1 MIPKARIPGADPGY
15 AGCMAE
21 EQEKQNPDEPN
32 EPNEFG
38 FAGAATGPEPNL
50 DDDEVSEGE
59 EIAVPAG
66 DITGAI
72 VSAIEGHREG
82 EDEDRKNS

>member
-1 MIPKARIPGADPGY
+1 MGDPKDREDTP
-15 AGCMAE
+15 E
-21 EQEKQNPDEPN
+21 EPN

-38 FAGAATGPEPNL
+38 FAGGATGPEPNL
-50 DDDEVSEGE
+50 SDDEVSEGE

-72 VSAIEGHREG
+72 VSAIEGDRDR
-82 EDEDRKNS
+82 DEEER

>member
-1 MIPKARIPGADPGY
+1 MGE
-15 AGCMAE
+15 AE
-21 EQEKQNPDEPN
+21 AKDNEPEEPN

-50 DDDEVSEGE
+50 SEEPESEGE

-72 VSAIEGHREG
+72 VSAIEGDRGDQDRGDQDRGDAE
-82 EDEDRKNS
+82 EDER

>member
-1 MIPKARIPGADPGY
+1 MGEP
-15 AGCMAE
+15 E
-21 EQEKQNPDEPN
+21 ERDEEPN

-50 DDDEVSEGE
+50 SEDDVSEGE

-72 VSAIEGHREG
+72 VSAIEGDHG
-82 EDEDRKNS
+82 SDSDEDEQSKN

>member
-1 MIPKARIPGADPGY
+1 MHT
-15 AGCMAE
+15 
-21 EQEKQNPDEPN
+21 PDEPEEPN

-50 DDDEVSEGE
+50 SEDEEQSEGD

-72 VSAIEGHREG
+72 VSAIEGDRERDD
-82 EDEDRKNS
+82 DEDKR

>member
-1 MIPKARIPGADPGY
+1 MHT
-15 AGCMAE
+15 
-21 EQEKQNPDEPN
+21 PDEPEEPN

-50 DDDEVSEGE
+50 SEDEEQSEGD

-72 VSAIEGHREG
+72 VSAIEGDRERDDD
-82 EDEDRKNS
+82 EDEDKR

>member
-1 MIPKARIPGADPGY
+1 
-15 AGCMAE
+15 MAE
-21 EQEKQNPDEPN
+21 TNPEKHDQDEPEQPN

-38 FAGAATGPEPNL
+38 FAGGATGPEPNL
-50 DDDEVSEGE
+50 SEDEVSEGE

-72 VSAIEGHREG
+72 VSAIEGHDD
-82 EDEDRKNS
+82 EDEENRR

>member
-1 MIPKARIPGADPGY
+1 MG
-15 AGCMAE
+15 
-21 EQEKQNPDEPN
+21 QNHTPDEPDEPN

-38 FAGAATGPEPNL
+38 FAGAATGPEPNPSE
-50 DDDEVSEGE
+50 DEELSEGD

-72 VSAIEGHREG
+72 VSAIEGDRESDE
-82 EDEDRKNS
+82 EDER

>member
-1 MIPKARIPGADPGY
+1 MGEPKNDDPND
-15 AGCMAE
+15 E
-21 EQEKQNPDEPN
+21 PEEPN

-50 DDDEVSEGE
+50 SEDEVSEGE

-72 VSAIEGHREG
+72 VSAIEGDRES
-82 EDEDRKNS
+82 DENDNRDDES

>member
-1 MIPKARIPGADPGY
+1 MGQNDTADEP
-15 AGCMAE
+15 E
-21 EQEKQNPDEPN
+21 EPN

-38 FAGAATGPEPNL
+38 FAGAGTGPEPNL
-50 DDDEVSEGE
+50 APEDKAAEEGD

-72 VSAIEGHREG
+72 VSAIEGDREAG
-82 EDEDRKNS
+82 DDDENG

>member
-1 MIPKARIPGADPGY
+1 MGEPENNEPNDEP
-15 AGCMAE
+15 E
-21 EQEKQNPDEPN
+21 EPN

-50 DDDEVSEGE
+50 SEEEASEGE

-72 VSAIEGHREG
+72 VSAIEGDRER
-82 EDEDRKNS
+82 DEDRDEES

>member
-1 MIPKARIPGADPGY
+1 MG
-15 AGCMAE
+15 
-21 EQEKQNPDEPN
+21 QNHTPDEPEEPN

-38 FAGAATGPEPNL
+38 FAGAATGPEPNPS
-50 DDDEVSEGE
+50 EEKESEGE

-72 VSAIEGHREG
+72 VSAIEGDRDR
-82 EDEDRKNS
+82 DEDDKS

>member
-1 MIPKARIPGADPGY
+1 MGEPENDKP
-15 AGCMAE
+15 E
-21 EQEKQNPDEPN
+21 EPN

-38 FAGAATGPEPNL
+38 FSGAATGPEPNL
-50 DDDEVSEGE
+50 TDDDVSEGE

-72 VSAIEGHREG
+72 VSAIEGDRGRDE
-82 EDEDRKNS
+82 EDNG

>member
-1 MIPKARIPGADPGY
+1 MGDPKERD
-15 AGCMAE
+15 E
-21 EQEKQNPDEPN
+21 EPN

-50 DDDEVSEGE
+50 SEEEASEGE

-72 VSAIEGHREG
+72 VSAIEGGR
-82 EDEDRKNS
+82 DEDDDKKKKT

>member
-1 MIPKARIPGADPGY
+1 
-15 AGCMAE
+15 MAE
-21 EQEKQNPDEPN
+21 TQHDPDEPEEPN

-50 DDDEVSEGE
+50 SEDEVSEGE

-72 VSAIEGHREG
+72 VSAIEGHHD
-82 EDEDRKNS
+82 EDEHSDDKER

>member
-1 MIPKARIPGADPGY
+1 MTDKHD
-15 AGCMAE
+15 
-21 EQEKQNPDEPN
+21 PDEPEQPN

-50 DDDEVSEGE
+50 SEDEVSEGE

-72 VSAIEGHREG
+72 VTAIEGHDPE
-82 EDEDRKNS
+82 EDEEKS